1 MTGSRI
7 HLSKSAPEAY
17 KSLDAFANTVS
28 RIAAENGIDD
38 RLKELV
44 LLRCSEINGCAY
56 CVRAHTDRAAKAGV
70 TFDDLAQLPVWR
82 ESGVF
87 SAAERAALELA
98 EAVTLIHDGGVPD
111 DVYARVTAVLSAE
124 EYVGVAWLA
133 VEINAFNRIVLT
145 SRLVTSRPTGE

>member
-17 KSLDAFANTVS
+17 KALDAFANTVS

-87 SAAERAALELA
+87 SDAERAALELA
-98 EAVTLIHDGGVPD
+98 EAVTLIRDGGVPD